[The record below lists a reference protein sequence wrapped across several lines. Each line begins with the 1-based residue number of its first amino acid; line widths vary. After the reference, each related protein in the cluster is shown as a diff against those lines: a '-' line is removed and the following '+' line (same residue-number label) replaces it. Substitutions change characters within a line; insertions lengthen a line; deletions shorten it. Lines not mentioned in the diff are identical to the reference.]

1 MLGMQ
6 KPWRDLTSA
15 AILFAGLLAS
25 PVISLLAASQ
35 PSEADA
41 SPAVARECTGAKLGT
56 TVTWYKD
63 TKIAA
68 QLARDQ
74 GKLLYVIQVSGN
86 FALEEFT

>member
-1 MLGMQ
+1 MLGVR

-15 AILFAGLLAS
+15 AILIAGLLAS
-25 PVISLLAASQ
+25 PVISLLVASE

-63 TKIAA
+63 TRIAA